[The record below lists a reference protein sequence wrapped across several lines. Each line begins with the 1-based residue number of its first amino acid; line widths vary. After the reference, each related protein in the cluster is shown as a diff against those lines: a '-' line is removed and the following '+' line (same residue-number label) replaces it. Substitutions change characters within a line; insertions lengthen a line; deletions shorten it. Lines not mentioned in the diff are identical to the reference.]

1 MARRFKDMQT
11 PEQQYAAGQVP
22 TRAHALR
29 QEAQAALDEA
39 GRLTAPRRREGQRG
53 RVLPEFGP
61 HSDRDGARVDQLRA
75 KARDLRA
82 AADAAEAPAPKP
94 KRRWF

>member
-1 MARRFKDMQT
+1 MGRRFKDMQT
-11 PEQQYAAGQVP
+11 PEQQYAARQAP
-22 TRAHALR
+22 AQAHQLR

-39 GRLTAPRRREGQRG
+39 ARLTAPRRRESPAGNVTG
-53 RVLPEFGP
+53 VFGP